1 LEVRY
6 ARDEYR
12 SDFGGIPF
20 DERRVLALIR
30 TVRTLLEDTFVA
42 WEVPPHVM
50 DGLWAAGWWHLGPT
64 FFRRAFLEWRG
75 RMEPLLHLRIDLQRF
90 ELSRSQRRTLR
101 RNASLRVH
109 VKAAEVDDTQRDMFD
124 RHRLRFAEG
133 APESLDSYLG
143 PSPATK
149 PVPIAMFRLFDG
161 SSLIAASYLAQGTDS
176 VASLYGIFEP
186 NEAHRRL
193 GICTML
199 LEIEHARQQ
208 GFRYYY
214 PGYALVEASCLDY
227 KKQFH
232 GLEAYE
238 WNGGW
243 SEFPRLTDPDMPSS
257 SELVDP
263 PDGD

>member
-1 LEVRY
+1 
-6 ARDEYR
+6 
-12 SDFGGIPF
+12 
-20 DERRVLALIR
+20 
-30 TVRTLLEDTFVA
+30 VRTLLEDTFVA

-75 RMEPLLHLRIDLQRF
+75 RMEPLLHLRIDLERF

-101 RNASLRVH
+101 RNASLRVQIT
-109 VKAAEVDDTQRDMFD
+109 AAEVDDAQREMFD

-149 PVPIAMFRLFDG
+149 PVPISMFRLFNRRT
-161 SSLIAASYLAQGTDS
+161 LVAASYLARGTDS

-186 NEAHRRL
+186 DEARRRL

-199 LEIEHARQQ
+199 LEIEHARRE
-208 GFRYYY
+208 GYRYYY

-243 SEFPRLTDPDMPSS
+243 TSFPRLT
-257 SELVDP
+257 ETEFP
-263 PDGD
+263 PTDEPPLPPADD